1 MDATERWDTFRDV
14 AKDSLT
20 GLDET
25 GLRVV
30 KDRVERLSDEGFADL
45 CASFRAAEV
54 RSGMGWLARRLV
66 VYLVAGGLIAWSL
79 PRLAAAWALVLALVG
94 AALVL
99 LSICLDTLSFV
110 LLSICLDTL
119 SFVRLERRCLKGL
132 GLSVVDVLLLGP
144 GAARIA
150 REFHDGLD
158 DAGGSLA

>member
-14 AKDSLT
+14 AKDSLA

-25 GLRVV
+25 GLRVA

-66 VYLVAGGLIAWSL
+66 VYLVAGGLIVWSL

-110 LLSICLDTL
+110 
-119 SFVRLERRCLKGL
+119 RLERRCLKGL
-132 GLSVVDVLLLGP
+132 GLSAVDVLLLGP